1 MVAVP
6 PTGGQGGSL
15 SGEQGG
21 LPFGALSSRTC
32 SLPSKERSPLLYFFV
47 KSSITSITKAD
58 NSFATRCLW
67 SDRWVIDVIE
77 EVKKLLIIAGS
88 LFAHC
93 LFHRCS
99 SSFAVSDNCC
109 SSHVRLRTSAINQ
122 APALSNSSSCVEQFT
137 LLYLQKH
144 GGICFENQWV
154 TIEKRGF
161 TLEKQRFLT
170 QKTWVF
176 DAKNGVFRTKN
187 VNFQTLLPHLPPFY
201 HTFYHT
207 LIFYGSTC

>member
-1 MVAVP
+1 MQCVRKGTIAVFTRHP
-6 PTGGQGGSL
+6 DLKRRVRTHLHASLHSGWVVWLRYAPRGGRGALFLGSR
-15 SGEQGG
+15 GG

-122 APALSNSSSCVEQFT
+122 APALSNSSSCVEQ
-137 LLYLQKH
+137 
-144 GGICFENQWV
+144 
-154 TIEKRGF
+154 
-161 TLEKQRFLT
+161 
-170 QKTWVF
+170 
-176 DAKNGVFRTKN
+176 
-187 VNFQTLLPHLPPFY
+187 
-201 HTFYHT
+201 
-207 LIFYGSTC
+207 